1 MIECIKHCKQN
12 NYSCYIVNP
21 CFEFWLLLH
30 LSDVKKEYA
39 DKLKDISE
47 NKKVSDSHTFVSK
60 EVSLK
65 AHHGKSGINFKKN
78 YLPNIDLAIERAKAF
93 SSDEQELIDNIGC
106 NIWKLI
112 EAMKNYRLK

>member
-1 MIECIKHCKQN
+1 M
-12 NYSCYIVNP
+12 
-21 CFEFWLLLH
+21 LLH

-39 DKLKDISE
+39 DKLEEISE
-47 NKKVSDSHTFVSK
+47 NKKVSDSHTFVSR

-78 YLPNIDLAIERAKAF
+78 YLPHIDVAIERAKEFA
-93 SSDEQELIDNIGC
+93 SEEQELIDNVGC

-112 EAMKNYRLK
+112 EAMKDYGKK